1 MAFIWLPLVYL
12 LAVRKINQY
21 NKIILIYIK
30 KCRKIGVYIVA
41 ERYLQQKQHK
51 TLFYRRVGEGLRHYM
66 MKMVPDQMVPDGE

>member
-1 MAFIWLPLVYL
+1 MQENKGKYCS
-12 LAVRKINQY
+12 RKIFA
-21 NKIILIYIK
+21 
-30 KCRKIGVYIVA
+30 V

>member
-1 MAFIWLPLVYL
+1 M
-12 LAVRKINQY
+12 
-21 NKIILIYIK
+21 IYIK
-30 KCRKIGVYIVA
+30 KCRKIEVYIVA